1 MTEKNEERITRR
13 KFIKTTGGAVAMA
26 SLGAGSLV
34 NIAKKER
41 EMLSESHEVKFFV
54 STEGN
59 NAWSGKL
66 EAPNGD
72 KTDGPFATIAR
83 ARDAIRGMKSK
94 QPLSEPVT
102 VMVRGGTYYLDD
114 TVVFNQKDTGTK
126 DCPITYMA
134 YPGEEPVISGGRKIT
149 GSWKA
154 YKGEIVVCSLKEVK
168 EGKWNFRQLF
178 VNGERQT
185 RARIPHDG
193 EYLRE
198 EAMSGTS
205 FKYKEGD
212 FKKWHNLDDV
222 EVVVFHSWNESRLLI
237 SKLNEEE
244 RIVEFLDPKA
254 RHVIG
259 WSGAGGANRYYMENV
274 FEGLTQPGDWYLDRR
289 SGELYYWPVDD
300 MENLEIVAPVLNQL
314 VRFEGGIKGRNIQY
328 IKIVGLTF
336 ACTDWPL
343 PENGYPDCGDV
354 GDIVEPSAVTLDNV
368 RNCLIED
375 NCIRNIGTYAL
386 ELNGEGNQII
396 GNEIFDTG
404 GGGILT
410 RNYGDEHNVF
420 SYNHV
425 HHCGSVYPSAVGV
438 NIDDGG
444 GTFSHNLIHNIAH
457 SGIYTRHWPT
467 GDQLKERSNQEQG
480 LIIEYNEIYKV
491 MERINDGG
499 GLFVRDSN
507 IIIRNNLIHDV
518 FSYSSRC
525 PGWGIYLGCETRDTT
540 VINNVVYR
548 AREGVHVW
556 FYDRNIVME
565 NNVFVD
571 GEISQINYQN
581 PQNLSHEN
589 IKLLRNIICYSK
601 PGSLLFRL
609 SGERS
614 VPVES
619 DYNVFFHTGGEAL
632 VNSGE
637 PGLDSFEDWQKSGL
651 DTHSIVADPMFVDPA
666 NDDYSLKPESPALKL
681 GFKPIDISKVG
692 LRGRKPKA

>member
-1 MTEKNEERITRR
+1 MP
-13 KFIKTTGGAVAMA
+13 
-26 SLGAGSLV
+26 SGSY
-34 NIAKKER
+34 EGT
-41 EMLSESHEVKFFV
+41 FFV

-59 NAWSGKL
+59 DDWSGKL
-66 EAPNGD
+66 AAPNAE
-72 KTDGPFATIAR
+72 KTDGPFATIVK

-114 TVVFNQKDTGTK
+114 TIVLDQKDTGTK

-149 GSWKA
+149 GQWEA
-154 YKGEIVVCSLKEVK
+154 YKGKIMVCSLEEVK
-168 EGKWNFRQLF
+168 EGKWNFKQLF

-185 RARIPHDG
+185 RARIPHEG
-193 EYLRE
+193 EYLIE
-198 EAMSGTS
+198 EAVSGTS
-205 FKYKEGD
+205 FKFKEGN
-212 FKKWHNLDDV
+212 FKKWQNLNDV
-222 EVVVFHSWNESRLLI
+222 EVIVFHSWNESRLLI
-237 SKLNEEE
+237 SELDEEE
-244 RIVEFLDPKA
+244 RIVKFLDPKA

-259 WSGAGGANRYYMENV
+259 WGGAGGSNRYYIENV
-274 FEGLTQPGDWYLDRR
+274 FEGLTQPGDWYLDRHA
-289 SGELYYWPVDD
+289 GKLYYWPVDD
-300 MENLEIVAPVLNQL
+300 IENLEVVAPVLRQL
-314 VRFEGGIKGRNIQY
+314 VRFEGGIKGRNIQHV
-328 IKIVGLTF
+328 KICGLTF
-336 ACTDWPL
+336 SDTDWPL

-354 GDIVEPSAVTLDNV
+354 GDIVEPSAITLDNV
-368 RNCLIED
+368 RNCVLED
-375 NCIRNIGTYAL
+375 NCIRNVGTYAL
-386 ELNGEGNQII
+386 ELNGEDNQII
-396 GNEIFDTG
+396 GNKIFDTG

-410 RNYGDEHNVF
+410 RNYGNEHNVF
-420 SYNHV
+420 SYNHI

-457 SGIYTRHWPT
+457 SGIYTRHWAT

-480 LIIEYNEIYKV
+480 LIIEYNEIYDV

-507 IIIRNNLIHDV
+507 IIIRNNVIHDV
-518 FSYSSRC
+518 FSYSERC

-540 VINNVVYR
+540 VVNNVVYR

-556 FYDRNIVME
+556 YYDRNIVME
-565 NNVFVD
+565 NNIFID

-581 PQNLSHEN
+581 PSHLNHEN
-589 IKLLRNIICYSK
+589 VKLLRNIICYSK
-601 PGSLLFRL
+601 PGSHLFRL

-619 DYNVFFHTGGEAL
+619 DYNVFFHTGGEDL
-632 VNSGE
+632 VNSGA

-651 DTHSIVADPMFVDPA
+651 DTHSVVADPMFVDPT

-692 LRGRKPKA
+692 LRGGKPK

>member
-1 MTEKNEERITRR
+1 MPSRSYEAT
-13 KFIKTTGGAVAMA
+13 
-26 SLGAGSLV
+26 
-34 NIAKKER
+34 
-41 EMLSESHEVKFFV
+41 FFV

-59 NAWSGKL
+59 DDWSGKL
-66 EAPNGD
+66 AAPNAE
-72 KTDGPFATIAR
+72 KTDGPFATIVK

-102 VMVRGGTYYLDD
+102 VMVRGGTYYLDNTIVLD
-114 TVVFNQKDTGTK
+114 QKDTGTK

-149 GSWKA
+149 GPWET
-154 YKGEIVVCSLKEVK
+154 YKGEIIVCSLEEVK
-168 EGKWNFRQLF
+168 EGKWNFKQLF

-185 RARIPHDG
+185 RSRIPHEG
-193 EYLRE
+193 NYLIE
-198 EAMSGTS
+198 EAVNGTA
-205 FKYKEGD
+205 FKFKEGH
-212 FKKWHNLDDV
+212 FKKWHNLNDV

-237 SKLNEEE
+237 SELDEGD
-244 RIVEFLDPKA
+244 RIVKFLDPKA

-259 WSGAGGANRYYMENV
+259 WGGAGGPNRYYIENV
-274 FEGLTQPGDWYLDRR
+274 FEGLTQPGDWYLDKHA
-289 SGELYYWPVDD
+289 GKLYYWPVDD
-300 MENLEIVAPVLNQL
+300 IEKLEVIAPVLRQL
-314 VRFEGGIKGRNIQY
+314 VRFEGGIKGRTIQH
-328 IKIVGLTF
+328 IKICGLTF
-336 ACTDWPL
+336 SDTDWPL

-354 GDIVEPSAVTLDNV
+354 GDIVEPSAITLDNV
-368 RNCLIED
+368 RHCVLED
-375 NCIRNIGTYAL
+375 NCIRNVGTYAL

-396 GNEIFDTG
+396 GNKIFDTG

-410 RNYGDEHNVF
+410 RNYGNEHNVF
-420 SYNHV
+420 SYNHI
-425 HHCGSVYPSAVGV
+425 HHCGAVYPSAVGV

-457 SGIYTRHWPT
+457 SGIYTRHWAT

-480 LIIEYNEIYKV
+480 LIIEYNEIYDV

-507 IIIRNNLIHDV
+507 IIIRNNVIHDV
-518 FSYSSRC
+518 SSYSERC
-525 PGWGIYLGCETRDTT
+525 PGWGIYLGCETRDTM
-540 VINNVVYR
+540 VVNNVVYR

-556 FYDRNIVME
+556 YYDRNIVME
-565 NNVFVD
+565 NNIFID

-581 PQNLSHEN
+581 PSHLNHEN
-589 IKLLRNIICYSK
+589 VKLLRNIICYSK
-601 PGSLLFRL
+601 PGSRLFRL

-619 DYNVFFHTGGEAL
+619 DYNVFFHTGGEDL
-632 VNSGE
+632 VNSGA

-651 DTHSIVADPMFVDPA
+651 DTHSVVADPMFVDPE

-692 LRGRKPKA
+692 LRGRKPK